1 MSKTVESLITQLIE
15 AAKAQGLSQAQLA
28 ERAGLSAVGLSKAK
42 HRGDLRASTLV
53 ELARQVDLQLQLVP
67 RQPAQSATDAIKSG
81 TFFQRSRKSTPKE
94 D

>member
-1 MSKTVESLITQLIE
+1 MSKTVQTLITQLID

-53 ELARQVDLQLQLVP
+53 ELARQLDLQLTLEP
-67 RQPAQSATDAIKSG
+67 RGPSRSDAEAIKSG
-81 TFFQRSRKSTPKE
+81 TFFQPSRKSTRGGR
-94 D
+94 

>member
-1 MSKTVESLITQLIE
+1 MSKTVQTLIMQLIA

-42 HRGDLRASTLV
+42 HRGDLRVSTLV

-67 RQPAQSATDAIKSG
+67 RQPTRTAAEAIRSG
-81 TFFQRSRKSTPKE
+81 TFFQRPRKPGQGKP
-94 D
+94 